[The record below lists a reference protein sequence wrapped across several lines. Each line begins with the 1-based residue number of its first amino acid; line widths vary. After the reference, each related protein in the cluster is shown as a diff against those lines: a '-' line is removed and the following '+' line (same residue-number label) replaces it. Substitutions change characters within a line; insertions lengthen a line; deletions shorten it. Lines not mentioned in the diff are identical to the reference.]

1 MQRKHRIALFL
12 RVFICATLCNAPHLL
27 YLISFAIFELPAFD
41 KTNKCPGSSHY
52 SLELLKLPEN
62 CELLRW
68 GTECAVLQW
77 LLPLAFIPPLL
88 TQKKRWHLVL
98 GTQKSNGNMGSLKAP
113 PILHAFL
120 MLTQFSSYPSCWAL
134 QVSKARAGGCRAKD
148 CGCRARDR
156 GCGAKPRLSL
166 PQFKSEGQQE
176 IGNLCREG
184 GCLVCS
190 FASQSLQCSSGY
202 SQLFHSSALGWDLGT
217 RSKGEAAFGCTEL
230 FSVWAV
236 KSKHLFKREHSE
248 Q

>member
-1 MQRKHRIALFL
+1 MTTCNNAKCLFLPVMCSDTGFRASCLDYFFRRRFCQNVFASFPHTGKKSIQRKHRIALFL

-113 PILHAFL
+113 PVLHAFL
-120 MLTQFSSYPSCWAL
+120 MLTQFSSYPSC
-134 QVSKARAGGCRAKD
+134 
-148 CGCRARDR
+148 
-156 GCGAKPRLSL
+156 
-166 PQFKSEGQQE
+166 
-176 IGNLCREG
+176 
-184 GCLVCS
+184 
-190 FASQSLQCSSGY
+190 
-202 SQLFHSSALGWDLGT
+202 
-217 RSKGEAAFGCTEL
+217 
-230 FSVWAV
+230 
-236 KSKHLFKREHSE
+236 
-248 Q
+248 